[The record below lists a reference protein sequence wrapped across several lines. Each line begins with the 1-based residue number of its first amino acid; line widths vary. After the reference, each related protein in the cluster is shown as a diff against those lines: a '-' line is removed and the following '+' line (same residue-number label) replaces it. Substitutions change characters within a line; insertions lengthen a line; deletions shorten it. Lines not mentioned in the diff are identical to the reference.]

1 MSGPIDNDGDN
12 HGDNHGDNN
21 RDDDDLSLFRSEMEG
36 VKPLKKANR
45 VGHRPEP
52 RPVRVGRHA
61 EADDLSLED
70 VFSDAIRA
78 DEECP
83 EILEFSRSGMQNK
96 VLSQL
101 RAGKLPI
108 EDVVD
113 LHGLSVKEAR
123 AYLIDFLQ
131 HCEQSDIRNVLII
144 HGKGF
149 RSKQKPVIK
158 PMVNR
163 WLRET
168 DRVLAFHSAQRK
180 DGGTGAVYVLLK
192 KGG

>member
-1 MSGPIDNDGDN
+1 MNGHIDDDGDNDGDE
-12 HGDNHGDNN
+12 
-21 RDDDDLSLFRSEMEG
+21 DDLSLFRSEMAG
-36 VKPLKKANR
+36 VKPLKQANR
-45 VGHRPEP
+45 VRHRPET
-52 RPVRVGRHA
+52 RPVRVGRHD
-61 EADDLSLED
+61 ETDDRSLED

-78 DEECP
+78 DEDCP
-83 EILEFSRSGMQNK
+83 DILEFSRSGIQNK

-101 RAGKLPI
+101 RAGKLPV

-123 AYLIDFLQ
+123 AYLIDFL
-131 HCEQSDIRNVLII
+131 HYCEQSDIRNVLII

-149 RSKQKPVIK
+149 RSREKPVIK

-163 WLRET
+163 WLRAT
-168 DRVLAFHSAQRK
+168 DRVLAFHSAQPK

>member
-1 MSGPIDNDGDN
+1 
-12 HGDNHGDNN
+12 
-21 RDDDDLSLFRSEMEG
+21 MEG
-36 VKPLKKANR
+36 VKPLKSGNR
-45 VGHRPEP
+45 VTREP
-52 RPVRVGRHA
+52 PRKAIKVSRHA
-61 EADDLSLED
+61 DVEGVSLED
-70 VFSDAIRA
+70 VFSDSALA

-83 EILEFSRSGMQNK
+83 EVLDFSRSGIQHK
-96 VLSQL
+96 VLNQL
-101 RAGKLPI
+101 RAGKLPV

-113 LHGLSVKEAR
+113 LHGLSVNEAR

-131 HCEQSDIRNVLII
+131 HCEREDIRNVLII

-149 RSKQKPVIK
+149 RSKEKPVIK

-163 WLRET
+163 WLRAT
-168 DRVLAFHSAQRK
+168 DRVLAFHSAQPR